1 MPISVEGPSPHSFSL
16 MSGRR
21 PTIRAR
27 IGALVLAA
35 AVLAGCGRGGGA
47 AGGQALAR
55 TGGSNRS
62 APAPSTTVGVDPAPE
77 PSTPTTVLSTPEPTT
92 TAPTPPTAPAAEP
105 SSGRSGPGPGIG
117 ARGGPPPGP
126 SRLGVTEV
134 AGGLDTVWALA
145 WDPEGRLW
153 YTERGGRLTRL
164 GEAPRTVAGVTE
176 SGEGGLMGLEI
187 DGRGRIF
194 VMYTSAVDNRIV
206 RLEPDGS
213 QTVLADGIT
222 KASIHNGGRLR
233 LGPAGTL
240 YAATGD
246 AGQPALAPD
255 PASRNGKVLRIDPDR
270 GEPSVFSRGHRNI
283 QGLCLA
289 PGGPL
294 MATEHGPDRGDEIN
308 VLSPGFDGGW
318 PGTVGDGVRNYTPTI
333 APAGCAFYDSEL
345 IPEWRGSMLFVT
357 LKGRDLRRLTFG
369 SDGSVSGEEV
379 LFDGEFGR
387 LRDVAVGPDGAVYL
401 TTSNRDGRGSPA
413 AGDDRILRVAPAP

>member
-1 MPISVEGPSPHSFSL
+1 
-16 MSGRR
+16 
-21 PTIRAR
+21 
-27 IGALVLAA
+27 
-35 AVLAGCGRGGGA
+35 
-47 AGGQALAR
+47 
-55 TGGSNRS
+55 
-62 APAPSTTVGVDPAPE
+62 
-77 PSTPTTVLSTPEPTT
+77 
-92 TAPTPPTAPAAEP
+92 
-105 SSGRSGPGPGIG
+105 
-117 ARGGPPPGP
+117 
-126 SRLGVTEV
+126 
-134 AGGLDTVWALA
+134 
-145 WDPEGRLW
+145 
-153 YTERGGRLTRL
+153 
-164 GEAPRTVAGVTE
+164 
-176 SGEGGLMGLEI
+176 MGLEI

-194 VMYTSAVDNRIV
+194 VMYTGAVDNRIV

-213 QTVLADGIT
+213 QRVLVDGIT

-246 AGQPALAPD
+246 AAQPALAPD

-318 PGTVGDGVRNYTPTI
+318 PGTVGNGVRNYTPTI

-357 LKGRDLRRLTFG
+357 LKGRDLRRLSFG
-369 SDGSVSGEEV
+369 PDGSVSGEEV